1 MRICIRIEGKEIR
14 SVWDAEKEE
23 YCFSIVDVIG
33 ALTDS
38 KIPRNYWS
46 DLKRK
51 LIDEGSKLH
60 ENIVQFENESIRI
73 LGKIL
78 IIICRGEEMR
88 KPIIGIIGKVQ
99 PQYGE
104 DIWHRIDEVDEI
116 RYLIVKNGGLAIML
130 LPTEA
135 TLKFN
140 DNDIK
145 DNTIL
150 SDEEKDELYR
160 QINLCDGFVLQGGL
174 YSSNYE
180 IEMAK
185 RIIEL
190 DKPLIG
196 ICAGFNNILRALGTD
211 VIEDKTKSHDI
222 YDKNYRHEVTVIKGT
237 KLYEFINKD
246 KYNVNS
252 IHSMIAPKEKVE
264 NYATISSISYDGLV
278 ESFELNNKKFVIG
291 TKWHPE
297 LMLEDEVTKK
307 IFKEFIEECK

>member
-1 MRICIRIEGKEIR
+1 MK
-14 SVWDAEKEE
+14 
-23 YCFSIVDVIG
+23 
-33 ALTDS
+33 
-38 KIPRNYWS
+38 
-46 DLKRK
+46 
-51 LIDEGSKLH
+51 
-60 ENIVQFENESIRI
+60 
-73 LGKIL
+73 
-78 IIICRGEEMR
+78 

-116 RYLIVKNGGLAIML
+116 RYLIVSNGGVAITL

-150 SDEEKDELYR
+150 SYEEKNELYR
-160 QINLCDGFVLQGGL
+160 QIDLCDGFILQGGL

-185 RIIEL
+185 KIIEL

-222 YDKNYRHEVTVIKGT
+222 YDKNYRHEITIIKDT
-237 KLYEFINKD
+237 KLYNLVNKD

-252 IHSMIAPKEKVE
+252 IHTMIAPKENVE
-264 NYATISSISYDGLV
+264 NYAKISAISYDGLV
-278 ESFELNNKKFVIG
+278 ESFELDNKKFIIG
-291 TKWHPE
+291 IKWHPE
-297 LMLEDEVTKK
+297 LMLEENFTKNL
-307 IFKEFIEECK
+307 FKEFIEKSEQTESLITKEMNY

>member
-1 MRICIRIEGKEIR
+1 ME
-14 SVWDAEKEE
+14 
-23 YCFSIVDVIG
+23 
-33 ALTDS
+33 
-38 KIPRNYWS
+38 
-46 DLKRK
+46 
-51 LIDEGSKLH
+51 
-60 ENIVQFENESIRI
+60 
-73 LGKIL
+73 
-78 IIICRGEEMR
+78 

-116 RYLIVKNGGLAIML
+116 RYLIIKNGGIAITL

-145 DNTIL
+145 DDTIL
-150 SDEEKDELYR
+150 SDEEKNELYR
-160 QINLCDGFVLQGGL
+160 QIDLCDGFILQGGL

-185 RIIEL
+185 KIIEL

-196 ICAGFNNILRALGTD
+196 ICAGFNNILRAIGTD

-222 YDKNYRHEVTVIKGT
+222 YDKDYRHEVSIINGT
-237 KLYEFINKD
+237 KIYDLINKD

-252 IHSMIAPKEKVE
+252 IHTMIAPKEKVE
-264 NYATISSISYDGLV
+264 GYARISSLSYDGLV
-278 ESFELNNKKFVIG
+278 ESFELNNKKFVMGI
-291 TKWHPE
+291 KWHPE
-297 LMLEDEVTKK
+297 LMLEDEFPDKL
-307 IFKEFIEECK
+307 FEEFISEC

>member
-1 MRICIRIEGKEIR
+1 
-14 SVWDAEKEE
+14 
-23 YCFSIVDVIG
+23 
-33 ALTDS
+33 
-38 KIPRNYWS
+38 
-46 DLKRK
+46 
-51 LIDEGSKLH
+51 
-60 ENIVQFENESIRI
+60 
-73 LGKIL
+73 
-78 IIICRGEEMR
+78 MR

-116 RYLIVKNGGLAIML
+116 RYLIVKNGGTAIML
-130 LPTEA
+130 LPTEE

-145 DNTIL
+145 DNTVL
-150 SDEEKDELYR
+150 NSEEKNELYR
-160 QINLCDGFVLQGGL
+160 QIDLCDGFILQGGL

-196 ICAGFNNILRALGTD
+196 ICAGFNNILRAIGTD

-222 YDKNYRHEVTVIKGT
+222 YDINYRHSISITKGT
-237 KLYEFINKD
+237 KLYDLIKKD
-246 KYNVNS
+246 EYSVNS

-264 NYATISSISYDGLV
+264 KYANISSMSYDGLV
-278 ESFELNNKKFVIG
+278 ESFELDNKKFVVGI
-291 TKWHPE
+291 KWHPE
-297 LMLEDEVTKK
+297 LMLEDEFPNKL
-307 IFKEFIEECK
+307 FKEFISKCQ

>member
-1 MRICIRIEGKEIR
+1 
-14 SVWDAEKEE
+14 
-23 YCFSIVDVIG
+23 
-33 ALTDS
+33 
-38 KIPRNYWS
+38 
-46 DLKRK
+46 
-51 LIDEGSKLH
+51 
-60 ENIVQFENESIRI
+60 
-73 LGKIL
+73 
-78 IIICRGEEMR
+78 MR

-116 RYLIVKNGGLAIML
+116 RYLIVKNGGTAIML
-130 LPTEA
+130 LPTEE

-145 DNTIL
+145 DNTVL
-150 SDEEKDELYR
+150 NSEEKNELYR
-160 QINLCDGFVLQGGL
+160 QIDLCDGFILQGGL

-196 ICAGFNNILRALGTD
+196 ICAGFNNILRAIGTD

-222 YDKNYRHEVTVIKGT
+222 YDINYRHSISITKGT
-237 KLYEFINKD
+237 KLYDLIKKD
-246 KYNVNS
+246 EYSVNS

-264 NYATISSISYDGLV
+264 KYANISSMSYDGLV
-278 ESFELNNKKFVIG
+278 ESFELDNKKFVVGI
-291 TKWHPE
+291 KWHPE
-297 LMLEDEVTKK
+297 LMLEDEFPNKL
-307 IFKEFIEECK
+307 FKEFISKCQL

>member
-1 MRICIRIEGKEIR
+1 
-14 SVWDAEKEE
+14 
-23 YCFSIVDVIG
+23 
-33 ALTDS
+33 
-38 KIPRNYWS
+38 
-46 DLKRK
+46 
-51 LIDEGSKLH
+51 
-60 ENIVQFENESIRI
+60 
-73 LGKIL
+73 
-78 IIICRGEEMR
+78 MR

-116 RYLIVKNGGLAIML
+116 RYLIVKNGGIAITL

-145 DNTIL
+145 DDTVL
-150 SDEEKDELYR
+150 SDEEKNELYR
-160 QINLCDGFVLQGGL
+160 QIDLCDGFILQGGL

-211 VIEDKTKSHDI
+211 VIEDETKSHDV
-222 YDKNYRHEVTVIKGT
+222 YDKDYRHEVAIINGT
-237 KLYEFINKD
+237 KLYDLIKKD

-252 IHSMIAPKEKVE
+252 IHTMIAPKEKVE
-264 NYATISSISYDGLV
+264 EYASISSLSYDGLV
-278 ESFELNNKKFVIG
+278 ESFELNNKKFIIG
-291 TKWHPE
+291 IKWHPE
-297 LMLEDEVTKK
+297 LMLEDEFPNKL
-307 IFKEFIEECK
+307 FKEFISKCQ

>member
-1 MRICIRIEGKEIR
+1 M
-14 SVWDAEKEE
+14 
-23 YCFSIVDVIG
+23 
-33 ALTDS
+33 T
-38 KIPRNYWS
+38 
-46 DLKRK
+46 
-51 LIDEGSKLH
+51 
-60 ENIVQFENESIRI
+60 
-73 LGKIL
+73 
-78 IIICRGEEMR
+78 
-88 KPIIGIIGKVQ
+88 KPIIGIIGKAQ

-116 RYLIVKNGGLAIML
+116 RYLIIKSGGTAIML
-130 LPTEA
+130 LPTEE

-150 SDEEKDELYR
+150 SDEELNELYR
-160 QINLCDGFVLQGGL
+160 QIDLCDGFILQGGL

-222 YDKNYRHEVTVIKGT
+222 YDKGYRHEITIIKDT
-237 KLYEFINKD
+237 KIYELANKE
-246 KYNVNS
+246 KYRVNS

-264 NYATISSISYDGLV
+264 GYAKISSVSYDGLV
-278 ESFELNNKKFVIG
+278 ESFEIENKKFVVGI
-291 TKWHPE
+291 KWHPE
-297 LMLEDEVTKK
+297 LMLEDNFTKK
-307 IFKEFIEECK
+307 LFNRFIEECK

>member
-1 MRICIRIEGKEIR
+1 
-14 SVWDAEKEE
+14 
-23 YCFSIVDVIG
+23 
-33 ALTDS
+33 
-38 KIPRNYWS
+38 
-46 DLKRK
+46 
-51 LIDEGSKLH
+51 
-60 ENIVQFENESIRI
+60 
-73 LGKIL
+73 
-78 IIICRGEEMR
+78 MR

-116 RYLIVKNGGLAIML
+116 RYLIVKNGGIAITL

-145 DNTIL
+145 DNTVL
-150 SDEEKDELYR
+150 SEEEKNELYR
-160 QINLCDGFVLQGGL
+160 QIDLCDGFILQGGL

-211 VIEDKTKSHDI
+211 VIEDETKSHDI
-222 YDKNYRHEVTVIKGT
+222 YDKDYRHEVSIIKGT
-237 KLYEFINKD
+237 RLYNLINED
-246 KYNVNS
+246 TYNVNS
-252 IHSMIAPKEKVE
+252 IHTMIAPKEKVE
-264 NYATISSISYDGLV
+264 GYAKISSLSYDGLV
-278 ESFELNNKKFVIG
+278 ESFELDNKKFVVGI
-291 TKWHPE
+291 KWHPE
-297 LMLEDEVTKK
+297 LMLEDEFPGKL
-307 IFKEFIEECK
+307 FKEFVSKC